1 MNKRAM
7 TAFSSAIMLAFSL
20 MLTSCSGSS
29 SAADENSDTAETEV
43 PVTEKVTEAVTEVPS
58 VYVEVQN
65 SDIHRGDLILI
76 NRDYEYSDGSNPNI
90 VNIYENK
97 SDSYKV
103 DRSYMELDKTMI
115 NAINSMLDDFAAK
128 TGITNI
134 LCNSGY
140 RTYDEQK
147 QMYEEDLEN
156 TGLLESALVAPPGH
170 SEHHSGLA
178 MDFAIDDGYEYPA
191 LRNEGEYSW
200 IYANAANYGL
210 ILRYTEQN
218 KHITKYQAESWHF
231 RYVGPVHASMIYRM
245 GVALEQYEGFI
256 KDFQYD
262 NPLEY
267 KYSDT
272 EFYRIYFVPMDM
284 SSDKTSLPIP
294 YECLSN
300 NGAEWPYTVSGNN
313 SDGFIVTVKIPELS
327 PDYDDSFLYMF
338 GASADPVM
346 ASDDYSSDDIS
357 SSDDEITGGLASED
371 DDDQDENEGEENAAV
386 NDEDTGW

>member
-20 MLTSCSGSS
+20 MLTSCSGSQS
-29 SAADENSDTAETEV
+29 DAGENSETAETEA
-43 PVTEKVTEAVTEVPS
+43 PVTEVTEAVTEVPS

-65 SDIHRGDLILI
+65 SDIHRGDLILV
-76 NRDYEYSDGSNPNI
+76 NRDNEYSDGSNPNI

-103 DRSYMELDKTMI
+103 DRSYMKLDKTMI
-115 NAINSMLDDFAAK
+115 EAINSMLDDFAAK

-140 RTYDEQK
+140 RSYDEQK
-147 QMYEEDLEN
+147 QMYDEDLEN
-156 TGLLESALVAPPGH
+156 TGLLESDLVAPPGH
-170 SEHHSGLA
+170 SEHHTGLA

-200 IYANAANYGL
+200 IYSNAAKYGL

-218 KHITKYQAESWHF
+218 KHITKYRAESWHF

-272 EFYRIYFVPMDM
+272 EFYRIYYVPMDM
-284 SSDKTSLPIP
+284 TSEKTSIPIP
-294 YECLSN
+294 YECLNN

-327 PDYDDSFLYMF
+327 PDYDETFLYMF
-338 GASADPVM
+338 GAGAETVM
-346 ASDDYSSDDIS
+346 PSDDYSSEDIS
-357 SSDDEITGGLASED
+357 SSEDETTGED
-371 DDDQDENEGEENAAV
+371 AGEDSQDESGDAENEAG

>member
-29 SAADENSDTAETEV
+29 SAADENSETAETEV
-43 PVTEKVTEAVTEVPS
+43 PVTEEVTEAVTEVPS

-200 IYANAANYGL
+200 IYVNAANYGL

>member
-29 SAADENSDTAETEV
+29 SAADENSETAETEV
-43 PVTEKVTEAVTEVPS
+43 PVTEEVTEAVTEVPS

-346 ASDDYSSDDIS
+346 ASDDYSSDVIS
-357 SSDDEITGGLASED
+357 SSDDEITGGLTSED

>member
-43 PVTEKVTEAVTEVPS
+43 PVTEEVTEAVTEVPS

>member
-20 MLTSCSGSS
+20 MLTSCSGPS

-43 PVTEKVTEAVTEVPS
+43 PVTEEVTEAVTEVPS

-103 DRSYMELDKTMI
+103 DGSYMQLDKTMI
-115 NAINSMLDDFAAK
+115 DAINSMLDDFSAK
-128 TGITNI
+128 TGITNV

-191 LRNEGEYSW
+191 LKNEGEYSW
-200 IYANAANYGL
+200 IYANAAKYGL

-272 EFYRIYFVPMDM
+272 EFYRIYYVPMDM
-284 SSDKTSLPIP
+284 ASEKTSLPIP
-294 YECLSN
+294 YECLNN

-327 PDYDDSFLYMF
+327 PDYDETFLYMF

-357 SSDDEITGGLASED
+357 SSGDEITGGLASED
-371 DDDQDENEGEENAAV
+371 DQDENEGEENEAGENEEV
-386 NDEDTGW
+386 GW

>member
-20 MLTSCSGSS
+20 MLTSCSGTAST
-29 SAADENSDTAETEV
+29 ADENSETAETEV
-43 PVTEKVTEAVTEVPS
+43 PVTEEVTEAVTEVPS
-58 VYVEVQN
+58 VFVEVQN

-103 DRSYMELDKTMI
+103 DGSYMQLDKTMI
-115 NAINSMLDDFAAK
+115 DAINSMLDDFSAK
-128 TGITNI
+128 TGITNV

-147 QMYEEDLEN
+147 QMYDEDLEN

-191 LRNEGEYSW
+191 LKNEGEYSW

-272 EFYRIYFVPMDM
+272 EFYRIYYVPMDM
-284 SSDKTSLPIP
+284 TSEKTSLPIP

-300 NGAEWPYTVSGNN
+300 NGEEWPYTVSGNN

-327 PDYDDSFLYMF
+327 PDYDDTFLYMF

-346 ASDDYSSDDIS
+346 ASDDFSSDDIS
-357 SSDDEITGGLASED
+357 SSGDEITGGLAGED
-371 DDDQDENEGEENAAV
+371 NQDENEGEENEAGENEEV
-386 NDEDTGW
+386 GW

>member
-29 SAADENSDTAETEV
+29 SAADENSETAETEV
-43 PVTEKVTEAVTEVPS
+43 PVTEEVTEAVTEVPS

-357 SSDDEITGGLASED
+357 SSDDEITGGLASEG

>member
-29 SAADENSDTAETEV
+29 SAADENSETAETEV
-43 PVTEKVTEAVTEVPS
+43 PVTEEVTEAVTEVPS

>member
-29 SAADENSDTAETEV
+29 SAADENSETAETEV
-43 PVTEKVTEAVTEVPS
+43 PVTEEVTEAVTEVPS

-218 KHITKYQAESWHF
+218 KHITKYRAESWHF

>member
-1 MNKRAM
+1 MDRRVI
-7 TAFSSAIMLAFSL
+7 TAFSSAFVLAFSL
-20 MLTSCSGSS
+20 MLTSCSSDPGS
-29 SAADENSDTAETEV
+29 ADENSAADSTEA
-43 PVTEKVTEAVTEVPS
+43 PVTEVTEAETAVPP
-58 VYVEVQN
+58 VFVEVQN
-65 SDIHRGDLILI
+65 SDIHKGELILV
-76 NRDYEYSDGSNPNI
+76 NRDNEYSDGSNQNI

-115 NAINSMLDDFAAK
+115 GAINSMLDDFAAQS
-128 TGITNI
+128 GITNI

-140 RTYDEQK
+140 RSYDEQK
-147 QMYEEDLEN
+147 QMYDEDLEN
-156 TGLLESALVAPPGH
+156 TGLLESDLVAPPGH
-170 SEHHSGLA
+170 SEHHTGYA

-200 IYANAANYGL
+200 IYSNAAKYGL

-218 KHITKYQAESWHF
+218 KHITKYRAESWHF
-231 RYVGPVHASMIYRM
+231 RYVGPVHASMITKM
-245 GVALEQYEGFI
+245 GVALEQYIGFI
-256 KDFQYD
+256 KDFQFE

-272 EFYRIYFVPMDM
+272 EFYRIYYVPMNTDA
-284 SSDKTSLPIP
+284 DKTSLPIP

-327 PDYDDSFLYMF
+327 PDYDDTFLYMF
-338 GASADPVM
+338 SPAADTIM
-346 ASDDYSSDDIS
+346 ASDDYQNADDTVPEN
-357 SSDDEITGGLASED
+357 DDA
-371 DDDQDENEGEENAAV
+371 EENAEEADDSEDKV
-386 NDEDTGW
+386 SEAAADEETGW

>member
-7 TAFSSAIMLAFSL
+7 TGFSSAIMLAFSL
-20 MLTSCSGSS
+20 MLTSCSGSQS
-29 SAADENSDTAETEV
+29 DAGENSETAETEV
-43 PVTEKVTEAVTEVPS
+43 PVTEVTEAVTEVPS

-65 SDIHRGDLILI
+65 SDIHRGDLILV
-76 NRDYEYSDGSNPNI
+76 NRDNEYSDGSNPNI

-103 DRSYMELDKTMI
+103 DRSYMQLDKTMI
-115 NAINSMLDDFAAK
+115 EAINSMLDDFAAK

-140 RTYDEQK
+140 RSYDEQK
-147 QMYEEDLEN
+147 QMYDEDLEN
-156 TGLLESALVAPPGH
+156 TGLLESDLVAPPGH
-170 SEHHSGLA
+170 SEHHTGLA

-200 IYANAANYGL
+200 IYSNAAKYGL

-218 KHITKYQAESWHF
+218 KHITKYRAESWHF

-272 EFYRIYFVPMDM
+272 EFYRIYYVPMDM
-284 SSDKTSLPIP
+284 TSEKTSIPIP
-294 YECLSN
+294 YECLNN

-327 PDYDDSFLYMF
+327 PDYDETFLYMF
-338 GASADPVM
+338 GAGGETVM
-346 ASDDYSSDDIS
+346 PSDDYSSEDIS
-357 SSDDEITGGLASED
+357 SSEGETTGED
-371 DDDQDENEGEENAAV
+371 AGEDSQDESGDAENEAG

>member
-7 TAFSSAIMLAFSL
+7 TGFSSAIMLAFSL
-20 MLTSCSGSS
+20 MLTSCSGSQS
-29 SAADENSDTAETEV
+29 DAGENSETAETEV
-43 PVTEKVTEAVTEVPS
+43 PVTEVTEAVTEVPS

-65 SDIHRGDLILI
+65 SDIHRGDLILV
-76 NRDYEYSDGSNPNI
+76 NRDNEYSDGSNPNI

-103 DRSYMELDKTMI
+103 DRSYMQLDKTMI
-115 NAINSMLDDFAAK
+115 EAINSMLDDFAAK

-140 RTYDEQK
+140 RSYDEQK
-147 QMYEEDLEN
+147 QMYDEDLEN
-156 TGLLESALVAPPGH
+156 TGLLESDLVAPPGH
-170 SEHHSGLA
+170 SEHHTGLA

-200 IYANAANYGL
+200 IYSNAAKYGL

-218 KHITKYQAESWHF
+218 KHITKYRAESWHF

-272 EFYRIYFVPMDM
+272 EFYRIYYVPMDM
-284 SSDKTSLPIP
+284 TSEKTSIPIP
-294 YECLSN
+294 YECLNN

-327 PDYDDSFLYMF
+327 PDYDETFLYMF
-338 GASADPVM
+338 GAGGETVM
-346 ASDDYSSDDIS
+346 PSDDYSSEDIS
-357 SSDDEITGGLASED
+357 SSEGETTGENAGED
-371 DDDQDENEGEENAAV
+371 SQDESGDAENEAG

>member
-29 SAADENSDTAETEV
+29 STADENSETAETEV
-43 PVTEKVTEAVTEVPS
+43 PVTEEVTEAVTEVPS

-178 MDFAIDDGYEYPA
+178 MDFAI
-191 LRNEGEYSW
+191 
-200 IYANAANYGL
+200 
-210 ILRYTEQN
+210 
-218 KHITKYQAESWHF
+218 
-231 RYVGPVHASMIYRM
+231 
-245 GVALEQYEGFI
+245 
-256 KDFQYD
+256 
-262 NPLEY
+262 
-267 KYSDT
+267 
-272 EFYRIYFVPMDM
+272 
-284 SSDKTSLPIP
+284 
-294 YECLSN
+294 
-300 NGAEWPYTVSGNN
+300 
-313 SDGFIVTVKIPELS
+313 
-327 PDYDDSFLYMF
+327 
-338 GASADPVM
+338 
-346 ASDDYSSDDIS
+346 
-357 SSDDEITGGLASED
+357 
-371 DDDQDENEGEENAAV
+371 
-386 NDEDTGW
+386 

>member
-1 MNKRAM
+1 MNNRAM

-29 SAADENSDTAETEV
+29 SAADENSETAETEV
-43 PVTEKVTEAVTEVPS
+43 PVTEEVTEAVTEVPS

>member
-29 SAADENSDTAETEV
+29 STADENSETAETEV
-43 PVTEKVTEAVTEVPS
+43 PVTEEVTEAVTEVPS

-294 YECLSN
+294 YECLNN

-357 SSDDEITGGLASED
+357 SSDDEITGGLDSED

>member
-29 SAADENSDTAETEV
+29 SVADENSETAETEV
-43 PVTEKVTEAVTEVPS
+43 PVTEEVTEAVTEVPS